1 MSEWWEVAKPSKV
14 IYLKTSVRSEVAIGC
29 CLCFCLEAKTELS
42 GRLEIQLYQS
52 FNHKLRFFTTS
63 FAENNNTDSRHI
75 FVTIIHYLMN
85 NAMSMSP

>member
-1 MSEWWEVAKPSKV
+1 MFEWWEATEASKV

-63 FAENNNTDSRHI
+63 FATTALNS
-75 FVTIIHYLMN
+75 
-85 NAMSMSP
+85 S